1 MPSSRIL
8 EVLGGLY
15 GELTSYSAKHSDI
28 WALGVILMNLVCECL
43 PWRRAD
49 REDRD
54 FFIYLYRDSNFFYN
68 NFPISSELNDIL
80 KSIFTIRV
88 EDRAS
93 IKDIRRDILGLKTFF
108 DYSDFGS
115 PSTSLQA
122 ALFTSAGEEL
132 PDEYVEMHA
141 RLAAEIP
148 DPPQALLSLPLEYST
163 LHPVYSDNVYFSD
176 EPLPLHLTYEDEF
189 DITDSEFD
197 SDSDCDSEGP
207 VTPEQNPI
215 ANGDN
220 IATLDN
226 IEDIEEFDLADS
238 TSSDVG
244 SYARFA
250 PTPQA
255 KTGTDQ
261 LAPTKLPKDGSA
273 FDKTNH
279 IKRADANQETLL
291 DTVANMWKLALGVS

>member
-1 MPSSRIL
+1 MPPSRIL

-15 GELTSYSAKHSDI
+15 GELTSYSAKHADI

-54 FFIYLYRDSNFFYN
+54 FFNYLYRDSNYFYN

-93 IKDIRRDILGLKTFF
+93 IKNIRKNILGVKTFF
-108 DYSDFGS
+108 DYSDFDS

-141 RLAAEIP
+141 RLAAQIP
-148 DPPQALLSLPLEYST
+148 DPPQALLSLPLEHST
-163 LHPVYSDNVYFSD
+163 LHPVYSDNVYLPD
-176 EPLPLHLTYEDEF
+176 EPLSHHLSYEDEY
-189 DITDSEFD
+189 DITDSEFDSD

-215 ANGDN
+215 GNGDN
-220 IATLDN
+220 ITTL
-226 IEDIEEFDLADS
+226 EDIEEFDLGADT
-238 TSSDVG
+238 TSDAG

-255 KTGTDQ
+255 KTATDQ
-261 LAPTKLPKDGSA
+261 LAPTDQPRDGSA
-273 FDKTNH
+273 FDKSIC

>member
-8 EVLGGLY
+8 EVLGGIY
-15 GELTSYSAKHSDI
+15 GELTSYNAKHADI

-54 FFIYLYRDSNFFYN
+54 FFNYLYRDSNFFYN

-80 KSIFTIRV
+80 KSIFTIRA

-93 IKDIRRDILGLKTFF
+93 IKDIRRNILGVKTFF

-115 PSTSLQA
+115 PSTTLQA

-141 RLAAEIP
+141 RLAAQIP
-148 DPPQALLSLPLEYST
+148 DPPQALLSLPFEHST
-163 LHPVYSDNVYFSD
+163 LHPVYSDNVYFTD
-176 EPLPLHLTYEDEF
+176 EPLSDHLSYEDEY

-197 SDSDCDSEGP
+197 SDSDSDCDSEGP
-207 VTPEQNPI
+207 ITPEQNPI
-215 ANGDN
+215 TNGDN
-220 IATLDN
+220 ITTLEN
-226 IEDIEEFDLADS
+226 IEEFDLGANT
-238 TSSDVG
+238 TSDAG

-255 KTGTDQ
+255 KTGTNQ
-261 LAPTKLPKDGSA
+261 LSPAELPKDGSA
-273 FDKTNH
+273 FDKPNH
-279 IKRADANQETLL
+279 IQHADANSDTLL
-291 DTVANMWKLALGVS
+291 DTVANMWKLALGMS